1 METVGCFMTVDTYMR
16 LETIRDVNRTG
27 EWRSRE
33 ESGMR
38 GIYRE
43 TVVSVENRV
52 PRQWGQIDGVT
63 RTNIGRG
70 RTWDIE

>member
-1 METVGCFMTVDTYMR
+1 
-16 LETIRDVNRTG
+16 
-27 EWRSRE
+27 
-33 ESGMR
+33 MR